1 MKDHQD
7 SRQVIELQSL
17 GIVSARMND
26 LNDEEELERLT
37 ECIKES
43 MYQDY
48 KLAYSEKGDGHKA
61 EAEST
66 VTV

>member
-1 MKDHQD
+1 M
-7 SRQVIELQSL
+7 ELRSL

-26 LNDEEELERLT
+26 LNDEGELEELA

-48 KLAYSEKGDGHKA
+48 KLAYSDKGDAHKA

-66 VTV
+66 VAL

>member
-1 MKDHQD
+1 MKERQD
-7 SRQVIELQSL
+7 DRQVVDLRSL
-17 GIVSARMND
+17 GIDSTRMND
-26 LNDEEELERLT
+26 LNDEEELERLV

-48 KLAYSEKGDGHKA
+48 KLAYSDKGDAHKA

-66 VTV
+66 VTL